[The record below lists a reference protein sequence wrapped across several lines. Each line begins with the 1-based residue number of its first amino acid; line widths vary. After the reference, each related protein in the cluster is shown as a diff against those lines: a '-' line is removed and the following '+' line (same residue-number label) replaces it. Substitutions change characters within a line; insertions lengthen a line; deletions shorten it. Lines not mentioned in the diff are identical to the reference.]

1 MNNKKSI
8 IIRSALCALMAIV
21 LVALIVGNVICNKY
35 FDTITEFFHG
45 ADLVYDSEELEK
57 ALANS
62 SALCREIEEEGIVL
76 FKNED
81 MNRGSSAT
89 EVSPALPMSE
99 AELAK
104 VNVFGWSSTEK
115 GWVAGSDG
123 SCNANNGANKNKIAG
138 ILKAFDKAEI
148 GADKKP
154 VEYNKELIA
163 MYEDFRIGRAERRG
177 LAGHDQFFM
186 LIEPERSAYDKTGAN
201 GKTIL
206 ENAKE
211 FSDVAIVVISR
222 LGGENNDLPY
232 FQLKNTTGKY
242 SDSDTL
248 PRDDTRTYLDISTEE
263 EDLLKM
269 CRENFRKVIVVYN
282 GCNNMNLEFLD
293 RFDVDACIS
302 VNGTG
307 QTGAFAIPDVLS
319 GKVNPSGKSTQI
331 QPYDLSTDPTFKNQ
345 GKYSRN
351 TGAMSYLE
359 DIYVGYK
366 WYETAD
372 EEGYWKDKTLEVG
385 NKKLSGY
392 EAVVQY
398 PFGFGLSYTSFEWTV
413 LERSPAAGE
422 EITEN
427 TEFSVTVA
435 VTNVGKVAGMD
446 VVELYYRPPYYEG
459 GIEKS
464 SVNLAAFAKTGMIEP
479 GQTAKVTLKFNA
491 YDMASYDCYDR
502 NHNRNYGYELDGGD
516 YEVVLMNDSH
526 TKDDC
531 EKASVTY
538 RLTKNLKFRQ
548 DPVTGNVVSNRFTKY
563 DVIRKNEAG
572 EFVKETVNAYAN
584 CATDGSDSTQSKID
598 LLSRSDFAGTFPTET
613 AKARTGSAVNEAKSF
628 VPEVEKVTEKITT
641 SVDKGLR
648 LVTKEDGS
656 YFSLSELNGGLK
668 NAKVNDELVQKL
680 GNPKTGYDAP
690 EWETLLNEMSYDEIF
705 KLVQDGNYYNV
716 AVESIGK
723 PKLLDSDGP
732 SGLNRHVAGVG
743 GSDKQNWTMYCMPVV
758 IAQSWNTNLSYS
770 FGLSVAA
777 ESLSSGNNGW
787 YAPGANIQR
796 SPFCG
801 RNSEYY
807 SEDSLLSGKMAAES
821 CRGAIANGMNVY
833 LKHFALNETE
843 SGRIGLFTWASE
855 QAIRENYL
863 RSFEIAVKEGGANG
877 IMTALNRVGAVWAG
891 ANRAMTTEILRDEW
905 GFKGSVVTDSYM
917 GASYNPIKQSL
928 YGGVTL
934 MLGVGTGD
942 TIDKSDLTLVAAARK
957 AAKDII
963 YAWCNSYTISKNHD
977 HSQDIIKT
985 NVGTF
990 VQGEKQTPYWCIGL
1004 IALDVVVVSG
1014 VGVATFF
1021 LFRKKKVKEA
1031 AISEK

>member
-1 MNNKKSI
+1 
-8 IIRSALCALMAIV
+8 
-21 LVALIVGNVICNKY
+21 
-35 FDTITEFFHG
+35 
-45 ADLVYDSEELEK
+45 
-57 ALANS
+57 
-62 SALCREIEEEGIVL
+62 
-76 FKNED
+76 
-81 MNRGSSAT
+81 
-89 EVSPALPMSE
+89 
-99 AELAK
+99 
-104 VNVFGWSSTEK
+104 
-115 GWVAGSDG
+115 
-123 SCNANNGANKNKIAG
+123 
-138 ILKAFDKAEI
+138 
-148 GADKKP
+148 
-154 VEYNKELIA
+154 
-163 MYEDFRIGRAERRG
+163 
-177 LAGHDQFFM
+177 
-186 LIEPERSAYDKTGAN
+186 
-201 GKTIL
+201 
-206 ENAKE
+206 
-211 FSDVAIVVISR
+211 
-222 LGGENNDLPY
+222 
-232 FQLKNTTGKY
+232 
-242 SDSDTL
+242 
-248 PRDDTRTYLDISTEE
+248 
-263 EDLLKM
+263 
-269 CRENFRKVIVVYN
+269 
-282 GCNNMNLEFLD
+282 
-293 RFDVDACIS
+293 
-302 VNGTG
+302 
-307 QTGAFAIPDVLS
+307 
-319 GKVNPSGKSTQI
+319 
-331 QPYDLSTDPTFKNQ
+331 
-345 GKYSRN
+345 
-351 TGAMSYLE
+351 
-359 DIYVGYK
+359 
-366 WYETAD
+366 
-372 EEGYWKDKTLEVG
+372 
-385 NKKLSGY
+385 
-392 EAVVQY
+392 
-398 PFGFGLSYTSFEWTV
+398 
-413 LERSPAAGE
+413 
-422 EITEN
+422 
-427 TEFSVTVA
+427 
-435 VTNVGKVAGMD
+435 
-446 VVELYYRPPYYEG
+446 
-459 GIEKS
+459 
-464 SVNLAAFAKTGMIEP
+464 
-479 GQTAKVTLKFNA
+479 
-491 YDMASYDCYDR
+491 
-502 NHNRNYGYELDGGD
+502 
-516 YEVVLMNDSH
+516 MNDSH

-531 EKASVTY
+531 ENASVTY
-538 RLTKNLKFRQ
+538 RLSKNLKFRQ
-548 DPVTGNVVSNRFTKY
+548 DPVTGNEVRNRFTKY

-572 EFVKETVNAYAN
+572 EFVNETVNAYAH
-584 CATDGSDSTQSKID
+584 CATDGSDSTQGKIG

-628 VPEVEKVTEKITT
+628 VPEVEEVSEKITT
-641 SVDKGLR
+641 SVESNLR

-833 LKHFALNETE
+833 LKHYALNETE

-934 MLGVGTGD
+934 MLGVGTSD

-990 VQGEKQTPYWCIGL
+990 VKGEKQTPYWCIGL

-1021 LFRKKKVKEA
+1021 LFRKKKVKEG